1 MATSTSTPPAPSA
14 AAPPSDIFEELVGD
28 GVGLSPV
35 GEPVLGPEGDDVA
48 DVCVD
53 VVFVGAW
60 EPGPHTGPL
69 SAGFGKFFGMQLL
82 SKPVKAGQSSLA
94 LLQHQSLPSK
104 QNPTDLGFQVLSR

>member
-1 MATSTSTPPAPSA
+1 MATNTNTPPAPSA
-14 AAPPSDIFEELVGD
+14 AAPPSDIFEELVG
-28 GVGLSPV
+28 GGARLGSVGK
-35 GEPVLGPEGDDVA
+35 PVLGPEEVGVV

-53 VVFVGAW
+53 VVLVGAG

-82 SKPVKAGQSSLA
+82 SKPVKAGQLSLS